1 MPALELREE
10 SSSWAEADHALV
22 VNAAREAGAIA
33 LRYFR
38 QPYKSWDKG
47 KDELVTE
54 ADIAIDTMLRESL
67 GAARPDY
74 GWLSE
79 ETHDNPTRL
88 QKQRIF
94 VVDPIDGTRGFIEG
108 KPHFTVCIA
117 IVEAGRPIAAAVYNP
132 ALDEMY
138 EAVAGGGARLNG
150 RVIKPT
156 HRTGLAGARIVGPRS
171 LLSLPVFS
179 EVRHTL
185 RLEYRNSIAYRL
197 VLVASGQFD
206 ATVTKT
212 GSSDWDIAAADLI
225 VREAGGHLT
234 TRDGG
239 SYIYNRPSTR
249 HPGLLCAGEP
259 LHGELVAQFRNTER
273 P

>member
-1 MPALELREE
+1 MPALELRKE
-10 SSSWAEADHALV
+10 APPGVEADHALIV
-22 VNAAREAGAIA
+22 DAAREAGAIA
-33 LRYFR
+33 RRYFR
-38 QPYKSWDKG
+38 QEFKSWDKG

-79 ETHDNPTRL
+79 ETHDNPARL
-88 QKQRIF
+88 DKRRLF

-117 IVEAGRPIAAAVYNP
+117 AVEDGRPIAAAVYNP
-132 ALDEMY
+132 VLDEMY
-138 EAVAGGGARLNG
+138 EAIAGGGARLNG
-150 RVIKPT
+150 NPIRPT
-156 HRTGLAGARIVGPRS
+156 RRTELKGAHIVGPRS
-171 LLSLPVFS
+171 MLSLPAFA

-185 RLEYRNSIAYRL
+185 KLEYRNSIAYRL

-206 ATVTKT
+206 ATATKT

-225 VREAGGHLT
+225 VQEAGARLT
-234 TRDGG
+234 TRDGAPF
-239 SYIYNRPSTR
+239 IYNRASTR
-249 HPGLLCAGEP
+249 HPSLLCAGEP
-259 LHGELVAQFRNTER
+259 LHGELIVQLRNAER
-273 P
+273 R